1 MNNIDTFISQ
11 HEAPQLDRLKRLA
24 ALSKEIYDFDKT
36 VTIYS
41 DNISLYQSFF
51 KLKADIAAIAAQIRV
66 DEQNRQQQQQLQQQ
80 LQEQQKQQ
88 LALQQQQDE
97 LREQKLKLEQILKQQ
112 QQEQLEQK
120 QKLDRELRE
129 QREQQENVQ
138 RLQQEQ
144 QKQILERQ
152 LQEQRAQQE
161 LLEQEQQRLRDQ
173 LERQKQ
179 QQAQQLAEHQAQ
191 QKAAVDE
198 ADRAKIQLQT
208 IVEEQKLGKI
218 ETHASF
224 TEITYAPPV
233 FVQPLKDA
241 TIKEGDRFTFQCSV
255 TGNPEPTVEWF
266 KDGLSIQNN
275 PDYRQTFNNGV
286 CTLTIEDPFAEDS
299 ARFMCKA
306 LNSVGAA
313 DTTSI
318 LSVQEG
324 GEIEMLSSPIFT
336 KLLENGVAREGAP
349 FEFRCF
355 VTGNPLPTVQWFKND
370 TCIDHL
376 KDFQISFNNGD
387 ALLRFEEVFLED
399 QAVFTCKATNPYG
412 AEQCSAALSV
422 ERKNSATLLL
432 IECIVFV
439 FFFQPSSQPKCRS
452 SPHRCL
458 T

>member
-1 MNNIDTFISQ
+1 MVNQIDTFISQ
-11 HEAPQLDRLKRLA
+11 HEAPQLERLKRLA
-24 ALSKEIYDFDKT
+24 AMSKQIYDFDKT

-51 KLKADIAAIAAQIRV
+51 KLKSDITSIATQIRV

-80 LQEQQKQQ
+80 LVDQQKQQ

-97 LREQKLKLEQILKQQ
+97 LREQKIKLEQILKQQ

-120 QKLDRELRE
+120 QKLERELRE
-129 QREQQENVQ
+129 QREQQEKMQ
-138 RLQQEQ
+138 QFQQEQ
-144 QKQILERQ
+144 QKKLLEQQ

-161 LLEQEQQRLRDQ
+161 LLEQEQQRLREQ
-173 LERQKQ
+173 LERQAQQ
-179 QQAQQLAEHQAQ
+179 QQAAI
-191 QKAAVDE
+191 DE
-198 ADRAKIQLQT
+198 ADRANIQLQT
-208 IVEEQKLGKI
+208 IVEENKSIKT

-224 TEITYAPPV
+224 SEIQYAPPT
-233 FVQPLKDA
+233 FVRPLKDA
-241 TIKEGDRFTFQCSV
+241 TIKEGDRFTFQCTV
-255 TGNPEPTVEWF
+255 TGNPPPAVEWF

-275 PDYRQTFNNGV
+275 PDYRQTIDQGV

-299 ARFMCKA
+299 ARFTCKA
-306 LNSVGAA
+306 TNSVGAT
-313 DTTSI
+313 DTTAL
-318 LSVQEG
+318 LSVQESG
-324 GEIEMLSSPIFT
+324 QIVMLSSPIFT
-336 KLLENGVAREGAP
+336 RLLENGVAREGAA

-412 AEQCSAALSV
+412 TEQCSAALSV
-422 ERKNSATLLL
+422 ERK
-432 IECIVFV
+432 
-439 FFFQPSSQPKCRS
+439 
-452 SPHRCL
+452 
-458 T
+458 